1 MKNTPTSIKTALV
14 ADLAIPYL
22 ILQMEF
28 ASGTVRLTNLPYN
41 IVVGG
46 NSYLADGGLTQLEP
60 PKLTSVLDKEVYKIK
75 LVDFDDTYK
84 AYFDSGALGT
94 MVTVS
99 MGIEGNVSDIDTLYK
114 GRIDGMTIE
123 TDSAEG
129 TKDAIIECASPF
141 AALDRTN
148 DRQTD
153 KNTQR
158 NIDSTD
164 SCMDAVYAA
173 SKSVELKWGKK

>member
-1 MKNTPTSIKTALV
+1 MKNTPSSITSALV
-14 ADLAIPYL
+14 TDVTNPYL

-28 ASGTVRLTNLPYN
+28 ATSTVRLTSLPYD

-46 NSYLADGGLTQLEP
+46 NTYSANGGLSELEP
-60 PKLTSVLDKEVYKIK
+60 PRLTSVLDREVYKIK

-84 AYFDSGALGT
+84 GLFDNNALGT
-94 MVTVS
+94 LVTVS
-99 MGIEGNVSDIDTLYK
+99 LGIEGNLTDLDTLYK

-123 TDSAEG
+123 TNPAEG

-153 KNTQR
+153 SNTQR

-164 SCMDAVYAA
+164 TSMDLVYAA
-173 SKSVELKWGKK
+173 AKTVEIKWGKQ

>member
-1 MKNTPTSIKTALV
+1 MKNTPASIKTALV

-28 ASGTVRLTNLPYN
+28 AGGTVRLTNLPYD

-60 PKLTSVLDKEVYKIK
+60 PKLTSVLDREVYKIK

-84 AYFDSGALGT
+84 GLFDNNALGT
-94 MVTVS
+94 LVTVS
-99 MGIEGNVSDIDTLYK
+99 LGIEGNLTDLDTLYK

-123 TDSAEG
+123 TNPAEG

-153 KNTQR
+153 SNTQR

-164 SCMDAVYAA
+164 TSMDLVYAA
-173 SKSVELKWGKK
+173 AKTVEIKWGKQ